1 MPDATSDIAMKGG
14 GYYSLATAGAKDVID
29 GAAPLLLDALARIPL
44 DGSCFTMADFGC
56 ADGGTSLEMVA
67 RTLEAVRRQAP
78 GLPLAMVYTDLPRN
92 DFNAL
97 FAFVHGGGPAA
108 LRLAAIPDLHIFA
121 SATSFYR
128 RILPPGSLSLG
139 FSATAMHWL
148 SAKPCDITGHVQA
161 VGATGAEREAF
172 ARQGR
177 ADWRT
182 ILLHRAAELRPGG
195 RLVLV
200 NFCRD
205 EAGRYLGHT
214 GGVSMFD
221 TFNRIWRELLQA
233 GAIAGDEYQAMTLPQ
248 YYKDVAEFV
257 APLQDPAD
265 PVHRAGL
272 RLEHV
277 ETRIVRCPYAAA
289 FAVHGDAERFAREY
303 VPTLRSW
310 TETTFKGALSPARP
324 APERQALIDRY
335 YARYEALVRERPE
348 GHAMDYVHAYLVIA
362 KEARPAT

>member
-1 MPDATSDIAMKGG
+1 MSDPTSDIAMKGG

-29 GAAPLLLDALARIPL
+29 GALPLVLDALDRIPL
-44 DGSCFTMADFGC
+44 DGACFTMADFGC
-56 ADGGTSLEMVA
+56 ADGGTSLETVA
-67 RTLEAVRRQAP
+67 RTLEAVRRRAP
-78 GLPLAMVYTDLPRN
+78 DLPLAMVYTDLPRN

-97 FAFVHGGGPAA
+97 FAFVHGTGPAA
-108 LRLAAIPDLHIFA
+108 ERLAAIPELHVFA

-128 RILPPGSLSLG
+128 RILPRGSLSLG

-195 RLVLV
+195 RLVLL

-205 EAGRYLGHT
+205 EAGRYLGNT
-214 GGVSMFD
+214 GGVNMFD
-221 TFNRIWRELLQA
+221 TFARLWRELLEE
-233 GAIAGDEYQAMTLPQ
+233 GAVTPAEFQAMTLPQ

-257 APLQDPAD
+257 APLQDRDD

-277 ETRIVRCPYAAA
+277 ETRVVRCPYAAA
-289 FAVHGDAERFAREY
+289 FAAHGDAERFARSY

-310 TETTFKGALSPARP
+310 TESAFTGALSPARP
-324 APERQALIDRY
+324 EADRRALIDRY

-348 GHAMDYVHAYLVIA
+348 GHGMDYVHAYLVIA
-362 KEARPAT
+362 KA

>member
-1 MPDATSDIAMKGG
+1 MSDATSGIAMKGG

-29 GAAPLLLDALARIPL
+29 GAAPLLLDALDRIPL
-44 DGSCFTMADFGC
+44 DGPCFTMADFGC
-56 ADGGTSLEMVA
+56 ADGGTSLDAVA
-67 RTLEAVRRQAP
+67 RTLEAVRRRAP
-78 GLPLAMVYTDLPRN
+78 DLPLAMVYTDLPRN

-97 FAFVHGGGPAA
+97 FAYLHGGGPGAQ
-108 LRLAAIPDLHIFA
+108 RLAAIPGLHVFA

-128 RILPPGSLSLG
+128 PILPPGSLSLG

-148 SAKPCDITGHVQA
+148 STKPCDITGHVQA
-161 VGATGAEREAF
+161 VGATGAERAAF

-177 ADWRT
+177 ADWQA

-205 EAGRYLGHT
+205 EAGRYLGAT
-214 GGVSMFD
+214 GGVNMFD
-221 TFNRIWRELLQA
+221 TFARLWRELLDA
-233 GAIAGDEYQAMTLPQ
+233 GAVTPAELQAMTLPQ

-257 APLQDPAD
+257 APLQDPDD

-277 ETRIVRCPYAAA
+277 ETRVVRCPYAAA
-289 FAVHGDAERFAREY
+289 FAAHGDAERFARSY

-310 TETTFKGALSPARP
+310 TESTFFGALSPDRP
-324 APERQALIDRY
+324 EAERRALIDRY

-362 KEARPAT
+362 KS